1 MFYRVED
8 KYIVYEDQIAYL
20 RQRLK
25 EFMQRDSHSKK
36 GGYLIRSIY
45 FDDMFDSSM
54 EENETGVDN
63 KVKIRIRNY
72 NVDDSFIRLEEKSKK
87 AGYTHKETAVISKS
101 TVLDLISGASKA
113 AAPVSSGCLL
123 REEGF
128 LFQKL
133 FVLMNTRML
142 HPVTIVEY
150 EREAFVEKSGNV
162 RITFDRN
169 VGASD
174 QVDRFFEKDIF
185 AVPLMEQGAHLLE
198 VKYDELLPDHVK
210 RIIDM
215 GSLQRSAFSKYY
227 YARNINERNGVFL

>member
-20 RQRLK
+20 RERLK
-25 EFMQRDSHSKK
+25 EFMQLDSHSQK
-36 GGYLIRSIY
+36 GSYLIRSIY
-45 FDDMFDSSM
+45 FDDMDDSSF
-54 EENETGVDN
+54 EENESGVDD

-72 NVDDSFIRLEEKSKK
+72 NADDSFIRLEEKSKK
-87 AGYTHKETAVISKS
+87 GSYTHKETARISKK
-101 TVLDLISGASKA
+101 TVTELISKASLTQ
-113 AAPVSSGCLL
+113 APVSSRYLL
-123 REEGF
+123 KEEGF

-133 FVLMNTRML
+133 FAMMNTRLL

-169 VGASD
+169 AGASD
-174 QVDRFFEKDIF
+174 HVERFFEKDIY
-185 AVPLMEQGAHLLE
+185 AVPLMEKGAHLLE
-198 VKYDELLPDHVK
+198 VKYDEFLPDYIK
-210 RIIDM
+210 KIIDI

-227 YARNINERNGVFL
+227 YARKINDKNGVFI